1 MNNKKQDIEKFVN
14 YCKTN
19 LDLTQE
25 PPQGYQSV
33 PLSALDAIFS
43 IGIRYTTVCNII
55 KRFCGKLELD
65 WKTSKVTT
73 SEVIAKIENVKMNT
87 LIAEYLSA
95 NRTSS
100 KNGILKA
107 EAYRQALYV
116 LKANKIES
124 CSDVVQKAN
133 DNTFESAFKA
143 IPGQGSGVSLKYF
156 YMLCGDE
163 GLVKPDRHI
172 IRFVSMAL
180 NRPTLTNQELKEIPM
195 LFKDACQLL
204 KKEQFSITPRRLDY
218 IIWNYMRQGKKS

>member
-1 MNNKKQDIEKFVN
+1 MIKQKEIKQFVN
-14 YCKTN
+14 YCLAN

-25 PPQGYQSV
+25 PPQGYKSV

-55 KRFCGKLELD
+55 ERFCAKLELD
-65 WKTSKVTT
+65 WRTSRVTT
-73 SEVIAKIENVKMNT
+73 SEVIAKIENVEMNT
-87 LIAEYLSA
+87 LTTEYLSA

-107 EAYRQALYV
+107 EAYRQALSV

-156 YMLCGDE
+156 YMLCGNE

-195 LFKDACQLL
+195 LFEDACQLL
-204 KKEQFSITPRRLDY
+204 KKEQFSITPRRIDY
-218 IIWNYMRQGKKS
+218 IIWDYMRQGKKR

>member
-1 MNNKKQDIEKFVN
+1 MESKDIEKFVN
-14 YCKTN
+14 YCKNN
-19 LDLTQE
+19 LDLTQK

-33 PLSALDAIFS
+33 PLSALDAVFS

-55 KRFCGKLELD
+55 ERFCNKIELD
-65 WKTSKVTT
+65 WRTSKVTT
-73 SEVIAKIENVKMNT
+73 SEVIAKIETVEMNT
-87 LIAEYLSA
+87 LTTEYLSA

-124 CSDVVQKAN
+124 CSDVVQEAN

-156 YMLCGDE
+156 YMLCGNE

-195 LFKDACQLL
+195 LFENACQIFR
-204 KKEQFSITPRRLDY
+204 KEHPCITPRRLDY
-218 IIWNYMRQGKKS
+218 IIWSFMRRK